1 VVSNFVEVINS
12 ALFMSLSMERKSKH
26 NIKSLTWNSE
36 IYEYRCNVKQLYV
49 KWKQAV
55 ETKLK
60 TNLEKDLL
68 TAKQALKYAIRREE
82 RKKMKK
88 LITSIENLRSKDPSM
103 YWKKLYQLDLLDRM
117 DNSVPLV
124 VRNSKQE
131 LVSGNEAL
139 LIWKESFRLLGLDD
153 SNDTDFNT
161 EFVQLVLQEVEKYT
175 SLDDTTKC
183 EEISIAEVE
192 RAVKRLQKGKAVG
205 VDGLMNEVFKY
216 GWRAYASC
224 LIWCLARSSFLGL
237 GLEA

>member
-1 VVSNFVEVINS
+1 MGFSFYLDAKEIDPVVSNFVEVINS
-12 ALFMSLSMERKSKH
+12 ALFMSLSMERKTKH

-117 DNSVPLV
+117 DNSVL
-124 VRNSKQE
+124 RLFE
-131 LVSGNEAL
+131 LPNRISGNEAL
-139 LIWKESFRLLGLDD
+139 LIWKESFG
-153 SNDTDFNT
+153 F
-161 EFVQLVLQEVEKYT
+161 
-175 SLDDTTKC
+175 
-183 EEISIAEVE
+183 
-192 RAVKRLQKGKAVG
+192 
-205 VDGLMNEVFKY
+205 
-216 GWRAYASC
+216 
-224 LIWCLARSSFLGL
+224 
-237 GLEA
+237 